1 MSKIVVIDD
10 SKFMRNLLTRFLE
23 SAGHEVIS
31 WGDVAATEIPA
42 MVQAQD
48 PDLVITDF
56 QMPLFDGL
64 SVTRLVRSAKPGL
77 PVVVLTASHDPLVMK
92 ALLLEEVNRILHKP
106 LKSEELLD
114 AVRDAL

>member
-42 MVQAQD
+42 MVLA
-48 PDLVITDF
+48 
-56 QMPLFDGL
+56 
-64 SVTRLVRSAKPGL
+64 
-77 PVVVLTASHDPLVMK
+77 HK
-92 ALLLEEVNRILHKP
+92 ALKATRT
-106 LKSEELLD
+106 
-114 AVRDAL
+114 